1 RTLPDK
7 ASRTLYGNWQG
18 VIPTLIKPLLN
29 YLARTVGQPLEKS
42 PSIIS
47 ACAVNSCAQKRSS
60 IVSLFFDRKC

>member
-1 RTLPDK
+1 
-7 ASRTLYGNWQG
+7 NWQG

-42 PSIIS
+42 PSVIS

-60 IVSLFFDRKC
+60 IVCLFFDRKC